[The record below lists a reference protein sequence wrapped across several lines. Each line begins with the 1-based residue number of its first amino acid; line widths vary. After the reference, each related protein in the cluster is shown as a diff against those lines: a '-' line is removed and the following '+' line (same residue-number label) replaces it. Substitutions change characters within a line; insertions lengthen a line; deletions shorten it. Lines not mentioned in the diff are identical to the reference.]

1 MKISVAAA
9 AFVGVTLL
17 VGGQAA
23 YSLVG
28 DELTDTPSVTDPT
41 VTEEPEVDEPEVED
55 PETDTPETDEPEVEE
70 PETEEPESESE
81 TGGPEAAAAHREAMA
96 AWKDCVDA
104 AVEAAPE
111 ATEPIDVLTLCG
123 TKPHPPGKANGWDG
137 EKVSKSAQK
146 KVDRAAGV
154 AKEPKEKSAKPEKA
168 AKAPKAKKGKGH
180 QR

>member
-23 YSLVG
+23 YNLAG
-28 DELTDTPSVTDPT
+28 DELTDPPVVVADPT
-41 VTEEPEVDEPEVED
+41 
-55 PETDTPETDEPEVEE
+55 TDEPEVEE
-70 PETEEPESESE
+70 PEVEEPEVEEPEVEEPE
-81 TGGPEAAAAHREAMA
+81 TDDEGEQPGGPEAAAEHREAMV
-96 AWKDCVDA
+96 AWKVCVDG
-104 AVEAAPE
+104 AVDAAPE

-137 EKVSKSAQK
+137 EKVSKGAQK
-146 KVDRAAGV
+146 KVDRAAGI
-154 AKEPKEKSAKPEKA
+154 AKEPKRSAKPEKA
-168 AKAPKAKKGKGH
+168 EKAKGKGH

>member
-1 MKISVAAA
+1 MGGCLMKISVAAA

-23 YSLVG
+23 YSLAG
-28 DELTDTPSVTDPT
+28 DELNDTPVVTDPT
-41 VTEEPEVDEPEVED
+41 VTEPEVE
-55 PETDTPETDEPEVEE
+55 EPEVEE
-70 PETEEPESESE
+70 PETEEPDSEKP
-81 TGGPEAAAAHREAMA
+81 GGSEAAAEHREAMA

-111 ATEPIDVLTLCG
+111 AAEPIDVLALCG

-137 EKVSKSAQK
+137 EKVSKNAQK
-146 KVDRAAGV
+146 KVDKAAGV
-154 AKEPKEKSAKPEKA
+154 EKEHKAKPEKA
-168 AKAPKAKKGKGH
+168 AKAPKSKKGKGH

>member
-23 YSLVG
+23 FSLVG
-28 DELTDTPSVTDPT
+28 DELTDTPVVTDP
-41 VTEEPEVDEPEVED
+41 VTEEPEVEEPEVED
-55 PETDTPETDEPEVEE
+55 PETDVPETDEPEVEE
-70 PETEEPESESE
+70 PETEVPESEA
-81 TGGPEAAAAHREAMA
+81 GGPEAAAAHREAMA
-96 AWKDCVDA
+96 AWKVCVDA
-104 AVEAAPE
+104 AVDAAPE
-111 ATEPIDVLTLCG
+111 ATEPVDVLALCG

-154 AKEPKEKSAKPEKA
+154 AKEPKEKPAKPEKA